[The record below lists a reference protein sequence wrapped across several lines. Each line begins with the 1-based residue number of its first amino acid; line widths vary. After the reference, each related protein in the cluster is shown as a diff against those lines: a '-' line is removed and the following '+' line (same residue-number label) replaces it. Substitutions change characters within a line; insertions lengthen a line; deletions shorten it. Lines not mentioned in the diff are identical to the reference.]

1 MTITDITNEAQSLI
15 ASDNVPGSLEFAE
28 KLEKSL
34 FDNNIREANPN
45 AYRELSKIIFQLYV
59 TAIPN
64 LEDKLLFNIIS
75 FNLIEALNPIWPS
88 ERDLAS
94 RIESKYSIYPIELI
108 KEMMRKDLLSL
119 VEKNN
124 QQIGNIPLRLSQDNP
139 QAKPTIANWIEYYN
153 RATGMNS
160 ADNFAKSKF
169 ISGDTVVQ
177 TLSPAERE
185 ALRKVLSFYDYLQT
199 DETVLYQDIY
209 NESNHTEYA
218 NIQSPAPIINSTPP
232 TSLPVP
238 PATQANNTANP
249 EPISS
254 PPTTPQSPAQ
264 NGIANNIPQFSP
276 KPIATK
282 APVLPKSSAPIVLTA
297 KPAPIPKNL
306 VNLKQNESNH
316 TGYANIQST
325 APIINST
332 PLIPPTSLPVPPA
345 TQANN
350 TANPEPISS
359 PPTTPQSPAQNGI
372 ANNIPQF
379 SPKPI
384 ATKAPVLPKSS
395 APIVLTA
402 KPAPIPKNL
411 VNLKQPE

>member
-1 MTITDITNEAQSLI
+1 MTLAEIQEEAKMLI
-15 ASDNVPGSLEFAE
+15 STDNVPGSLEFAE

-34 FDNNIREANPN
+34 LDNNIREANPN

-153 RATGMNS
+153 RATGMNT

-177 TLSPAERE
+177 TLSPAEKE

-209 NESNHTEYA
+209 NDNNSSNSNTGTVAEE
-218 NIQSPAPIINSTPP
+218 IINSPISKPVLNQP
-232 TSLPVP
+232 T
-238 PATQANNTANP
+238 AQTQANNTANP
-249 EPISS
+249 LPIQS
-254 PPTTPQSPAQ
+254 PSPTTQSPDN
-264 NGIANNIPQFSP
+264 NGITNNNIPQFSP
-276 KPIATK
+276 KPI
-282 APVLPKSSAPIVLTA
+282 PRMPIPPKSSAPIVLTA
-297 KPAPIPKNL
+297 KP
-306 VNLKQNESNH
+306 
-316 TGYANIQST
+316 T
-325 APIINST
+325 
-332 PLIPPTSLPVPPA
+332 
-345 TQANN
+345 
-350 TANPEPISS
+350 
-359 PPTTPQSPAQNGI
+359 
-372 ANNIPQF
+372 
-379 SPKPI
+379 
-384 ATKAPVLPKSS
+384 
-395 APIVLTA
+395 
-402 KPAPIPKNL
+402 PIPKNL

>member
-1 MTITDITNEAQSLI
+1 MTLAEIQEEAKILI
-15 ASDNVPGSLEFAE
+15 SSDNVPGSLEFAE

-169 ISGDTVVQ
+169 ISGDPVVQ
-177 TLSPAERE
+177 TLSPAEKE

-209 NESNHTEYA
+209 NDNNSYNSNTGTVAEE
-218 NIQSPAPIINSTPP
+218 IINSPISKPVLNQP
-232 TSLPVP
+232 T
-238 PATQANNTANP
+238 AQTQANNTANP
-249 EPISS
+249 L
-254 PPTTPQSPAQ
+254 PTQSPAPTQ
-264 NGIANNIPQFSP
+264 PPTNNGVANNIPQFSP
-276 KPIATK
+276 KPI
-282 APVLPKSSAPIVLTA
+282 PRI
-297 KPAPIPKNL
+297 PIP
-306 VNLKQNESNH
+306 Q
-316 TGYANIQST
+316 
-325 APIINST
+325 
-332 PLIPPTSLPVPPA
+332 
-345 TQANN
+345 
-350 TANPEPISS
+350 
-359 PPTTPQSPAQNGI
+359 
-372 ANNIPQF
+372 
-379 SPKPI
+379 
-384 ATKAPVLPKSS
+384 KASS

>member
-1 MTITDITNEAQSLI
+1 MTLAEIQEEAKILI
-15 ASDNVPGSLEFAE
+15 SSDNVPGSLEFAE

-34 FDNNIREANPN
+34 FDNNIREVNPTV
-45 AYRELSKIIFQLYV
+45 YRELSKIIFQLYV

-75 FNLIEALNPIWPS
+75 FNLIEALTPIWSS

-124 QQIGNIPLRLSQDNP
+124 QQIGNMPLRLSQDNP

-177 TLSPAERE
+177 TLSPAEKE

-199 DETVLYQDIY
+199 DETVLYQDLY
-209 NESNHTEYA
+209 NDEIPS
-218 NIQSPAPIINSTPP
+218 
-232 TSLPVP
+232 
-238 PATQANNTANP
+238 NNTKT
-249 EPISS
+249 EPSIDNTPLTNLNTNNTSITLAP
-254 PPTTPQSPAQ
+254 PPTTPQSNHISTT
-264 NGIANNIPQFSP
+264 NGVMNNTPQFSS
-276 KPIATK
+276 KPIARMPIPPR
-282 APVLPKSSAPIVLTA
+282 ASSAPIVMTV

-306 VNLKQNESNH
+306 VNLK
-316 TGYANIQST
+316 NI
-325 APIINST
+325 
-332 PLIPPTSLPVPPA
+332 
-345 TQANN
+345 
-350 TANPEPISS
+350 E
-359 PPTTPQSPAQNGI
+359 
-372 ANNIPQF
+372 
-379 SPKPI
+379 
-384 ATKAPVLPKSS
+384 
-395 APIVLTA
+395 
-402 KPAPIPKNL
+402 
-411 VNLKQPE
+411 

>member
-15 ASDNVPGSLEFAE
+15 TSDNVPGSLEFAE

-34 FDNNIREANPN
+34 FDNNIREVNPTV
-45 AYRELSKIIFQLYV
+45 YRELSKIIFQLYV

-75 FNLIEALNPIWPS
+75 FNLIEALTPIWSS

-124 QQIGNIPLRLSQDNP
+124 QQIGNMPLRLSQDNP

-177 TLSPAERE
+177 TLSPAEKE

-199 DETVLYQDIY
+199 DETVLYQDLY
-209 NESNHTEYA
+209 NDEIPS
-218 NIQSPAPIINSTPP
+218 
-232 TSLPVP
+232 
-238 PATQANNTANP
+238 NNTKT
-249 EPISS
+249 EPSIDNTPLTNLNTNNTSITLAP
-254 PPTTPQSPAQ
+254 PPTTPQSNHISTT
-264 NGIANNIPQFSP
+264 NGVMNNTPQFSS
-276 KPIATK
+276 KPIARMPIPPR
-282 APVLPKSSAPIVLTA
+282 ASSAPIVMTV

-306 VNLKQNESNH
+306 VNLK
-316 TGYANIQST
+316 NI
-325 APIINST
+325 
-332 PLIPPTSLPVPPA
+332 
-345 TQANN
+345 
-350 TANPEPISS
+350 E
-359 PPTTPQSPAQNGI
+359 
-372 ANNIPQF
+372 
-379 SPKPI
+379 
-384 ATKAPVLPKSS
+384 
-395 APIVLTA
+395 
-402 KPAPIPKNL
+402 
-411 VNLKQPE
+411 

>member
-1 MTITDITNEAQSLI
+1 MTLSEIQEEAKILI
-15 ASDNVPGSLEFAE
+15 SSDNVPGSLEFAE

-64 LEDKLLFNIIS
+64 LEDDLLFNIIS
-75 FNLIEALNPIWPS
+75 FNLIEALNPMWPS

-108 KEMMRKDLLSL
+108 KEMMRKDLMSL

-124 QQIGNIPLRLSQDNP
+124 QQIGNMPLRLSQDNP

-153 RATGMNS
+153 RSIGINTT
-160 ADNFAKSKF
+160 DNFAKSKF

-177 TLSPAERE
+177 TLSPAEKE

-209 NESNHTEYA
+209 NDNNSSNSNTRSVREE
-218 NIQSPAPIINSTPP
+218 PLTAPLPTPVLNQP
-232 TSLPVP
+232 TTP
-238 PATQANNTANP
+238 TQANNAA
-249 EPISS
+249 IHASIQS
-254 PPTTPQSPAQ
+254 PTTTQSPAH

-276 KPIATK
+276 KPI
-282 APVLPKSSAPIVLTA
+282 PRM
-297 KPAPIPKNL
+297 PIP
-306 VNLKQNESNH
+306 Q
-316 TGYANIQST
+316 
-325 APIINST
+325 
-332 PLIPPTSLPVPPA
+332 
-345 TQANN
+345 
-350 TANPEPISS
+350 
-359 PPTTPQSPAQNGI
+359 
-372 ANNIPQF
+372 
-379 SPKPI
+379 
-384 ATKAPVLPKSS
+384 KASS

-411 VNLKQPE
+411 VNLKQP

>member
-1 MTITDITNEAQSLI
+1 MTITGITNEAQSLI

-64 LEDKLLFNIIS
+64 LDDELLFNIIS
-75 FNLIEALNPIWPS
+75 FNLIEALTPIWSS

-124 QQIGNIPLRLSQDNP
+124 QQIGNMPLRLSQDNP

-177 TLSPAERE
+177 TLSPAEKE

-199 DETVLYQDIY
+199 DETVLYQDLY
-209 NESNHTEYA
+209 NDEIPS
-218 NIQSPAPIINSTPP
+218 
-232 TSLPVP
+232 
-238 PATQANNTANP
+238 NNTKT
-249 EPISS
+249 EPSIDNTPLTNLNTNNTSITLAP
-254 PPTTPQSPAQ
+254 PPTTPQSNHISTT
-264 NGIANNIPQFSP
+264 NGVMNNTPQFSS
-276 KPIATK
+276 KPIARMPIPPR
-282 APVLPKSSAPIVLTA
+282 ASSAPIVMTV

-306 VNLKQNESNH
+306 VNLK
-316 TGYANIQST
+316 NI
-325 APIINST
+325 
-332 PLIPPTSLPVPPA
+332 
-345 TQANN
+345 
-350 TANPEPISS
+350 E
-359 PPTTPQSPAQNGI
+359 
-372 ANNIPQF
+372 
-379 SPKPI
+379 
-384 ATKAPVLPKSS
+384 
-395 APIVLTA
+395 
-402 KPAPIPKNL
+402 
-411 VNLKQPE
+411 

>member
-1 MTITDITNEAQSLI
+1 MTLAEIQEEAKILI
-15 ASDNVPGSLEFAE
+15 SSDNVPGSLEFAE
-28 KLEKSL
+28 KLEKSM

-119 VEKNN
+119 VENNN

-153 RATGMNS
+153 RATGMNT

-177 TLSPAERE
+177 TLSPAEKE
-185 ALRKVLSFYDYLQT
+185 ALRKVLSFYDYLQN
-199 DETVLYQDIY
+199 DETVLYQDLY
-209 NESNHTEYA
+209 NDNNNISAINTEPVREEII
-218 NIQSPAPIINSTPP
+218 NPSISKPVLNQSPAP
-232 TSLPVP
+232 
-238 PATQANNTANP
+238 TQTNNTANP
-249 EPISS
+249 LPIQS
-254 PPTTPQSPAQ
+254 PSPTTQSPAN
-264 NGIANNIPQFSP
+264 NGIANNNIPQFSP
-276 KPIATK
+276 KPIPRMPIPQK
-282 APVLPKSSAPIVLTA
+282 ASSAPIVLTA
-297 KPAPIPKNL
+297 KP
-306 VNLKQNESNH
+306 
-316 TGYANIQST
+316 T
-325 APIINST
+325 
-332 PLIPPTSLPVPPA
+332 
-345 TQANN
+345 
-350 TANPEPISS
+350 
-359 PPTTPQSPAQNGI
+359 
-372 ANNIPQF
+372 
-379 SPKPI
+379 
-384 ATKAPVLPKSS
+384 
-395 APIVLTA
+395 
-402 KPAPIPKNL
+402 PIPKNL

>member
-1 MTITDITNEAQSLI
+1 MTLAEIQEEAKILI
-15 ASDNVPGSLEFAE
+15 SSDNVPGSLEFAE

-34 FDNNIREANPN
+34 FDNNIRDTNPN

-75 FNLIEALNPIWPS
+75 FNLIEVLNLMWPS

-108 KEMMRKDLLSL
+108 KEMMRKDLMSL

-124 QQIGNIPLRLSQDNP
+124 QQIGNMPLRLSQDNP

-177 TLSPAERE
+177 TLSPAEKE

-209 NESNHTEYA
+209 NDNNSSNSNTGTVAEEIINPSISKPVLNQSPAPTQTNNTA
-218 NIQSPAPIINSTPP
+218 NPLPIQSPAPTQSP
-232 TSLPVP
+232 TNNGV
-238 PATQANNTANP
+238 ANNT
-249 EPISS
+249 
-254 PPTTPQSPAQ
+254 
-264 NGIANNIPQFSP
+264 PQFSP
-276 KPIATK
+276 KPI
-282 APVLPKSSAPIVLTA
+282 PRMPIPPKSSAPIVLTA
-297 KPAPIPKNL
+297 KP
-306 VNLKQNESNH
+306 
-316 TGYANIQST
+316 T
-325 APIINST
+325 
-332 PLIPPTSLPVPPA
+332 
-345 TQANN
+345 
-350 TANPEPISS
+350 
-359 PPTTPQSPAQNGI
+359 
-372 ANNIPQF
+372 
-379 SPKPI
+379 
-384 ATKAPVLPKSS
+384 
-395 APIVLTA
+395 
-402 KPAPIPKNL
+402 PIPKNL

>member
-1 MTITDITNEAQSLI
+1 MTLAEIQEEAKILI
-15 ASDNVPGSLEFAE
+15 SSDNVPGSLEFAE

-34 FDNNIREANPN
+34 FNNNIREANPN

-75 FNLIEALNPIWPS
+75 FNLIEALNPIWTS

-153 RATGMNS
+153 RATGMHS

-169 ISGDTVVQ
+169 ISGDAVVQ
-177 TLSPAERE
+177 TLSPAEKE

-209 NESNHTEYA
+209 NDNNSYNSNTGTVAEE
-218 NIQSPAPIINSTPP
+218 IINSPISKPVLNQP
-232 TSLPVP
+232 T
-238 PATQANNTANP
+238 AQTQANNTANP
-249 EPISS
+249 L
-254 PPTTPQSPAQ
+254 PTQSPAPTQ
-264 NGIANNIPQFSP
+264 PPTNNGVANNIPQFSP
-276 KPIATK
+276 KPI
-282 APVLPKSSAPIVLTA
+282 PRM
-297 KPAPIPKNL
+297 PIP
-306 VNLKQNESNH
+306 Q
-316 TGYANIQST
+316 
-325 APIINST
+325 
-332 PLIPPTSLPVPPA
+332 
-345 TQANN
+345 
-350 TANPEPISS
+350 
-359 PPTTPQSPAQNGI
+359 
-372 ANNIPQF
+372 
-379 SPKPI
+379 
-384 ATKAPVLPKSS
+384 KASS

>member
-1 MTITDITNEAQSLI
+1 MTLAEIQEEAKILI
-15 ASDNVPGSLEFAE
+15 SSDNVPGSLEFAE

-34 FDNNIREANPN
+34 FNNNIREANPN

-124 QQIGNIPLRLSQDNP
+124 QQIGNMPLRLSQDNP

-153 RATGMNS
+153 RSTGMNS

-177 TLSPAERE
+177 TLSPAEKE
-185 ALRKVLSFYDYLQT
+185 ALRKVLSFYDYLQN

-209 NESNHTEYA
+209 NDNNSYNSNTGTVAEE
-218 NIQSPAPIINSTPP
+218 IINSPISKPVLNQP
-232 TSLPVP
+232 T
-238 PATQANNTANP
+238 AQTQANNTANP
-249 EPISS
+249 LPIQS
-254 PPTTPQSPAQ
+254 PSPTTQSPAN
-264 NGIANNIPQFSP
+264 NGIANNNIPQFSP
-276 KPIATK
+276 KPI
-282 APVLPKSSAPIVLTA
+282 PRM
-297 KPAPIPKNL
+297 PIP
-306 VNLKQNESNH
+306 Q
-316 TGYANIQST
+316 
-325 APIINST
+325 
-332 PLIPPTSLPVPPA
+332 
-345 TQANN
+345 
-350 TANPEPISS
+350 
-359 PPTTPQSPAQNGI
+359 
-372 ANNIPQF
+372 
-379 SPKPI
+379 
-384 ATKAPVLPKSS
+384 KASS